1 MEEMPIQGAGSMD
14 VSKKTVVILLVI
26 TIVVSVLG
34 VWTVLDRADYAQS
47 TRVPVVQGQ
56 VSLNILPSEPA
67 SAQEATASSP

>member
-1 MEEMPIQGAGSMD
+1 
-14 VSKKTVVILLVI
+14 
-26 TIVVSVLG
+26 
-34 VWTVLDRADYAQS
+34 VLDRADYAQS